1 MKKRN
6 LVLGVAAAL
15 ALAAVVGAKSSVLPA
30 SWNPGAPQGAVAQA
44 PRAER
49 AVPVDV
55 AVLERLSVNDAQE
68 AARILKVSLQGSML
82 AVDANRARLTD
93 TQRAQVAAIEARLSR
108 FREKDK

>member
-1 MKKRN
+1 MERRRSP
-6 LVLGVAAAL
+6 VLWPAL
-15 ALAAVVGAKSSVLPA
+15 CAVIGLVVGGAATGVFC
-30 SWNPGAPQGAVAQA
+30 SWLFEYGDAA
-44 PRAER
+44 RAI
-49 AVPVDV
+49 ADATIDV